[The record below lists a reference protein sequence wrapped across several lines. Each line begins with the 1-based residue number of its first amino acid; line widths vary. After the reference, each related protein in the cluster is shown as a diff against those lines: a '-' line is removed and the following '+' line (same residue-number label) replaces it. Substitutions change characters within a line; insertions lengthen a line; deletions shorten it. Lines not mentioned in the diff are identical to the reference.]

1 MNNQETLYEAA
12 LTKVSRGDES
22 AEADALKAFER
33 VDQMLSLIHR
43 IRAYGTPAFGFSAAI
58 IAIVHLIGWGYSG
71 FHADY
76 WLATPVASAL
86 GWVIALLVLAGLSM
100 SLWDILLIAER
111 AGFAPSL
118 LTDPKLK
125 PFNDCLQSSA
135 DGAIQ
140 VFDHIGVRID
150 GPVFSS
156 AWAIILFS
164 QIPTHRRFRLPNAAK
179 IYPDQLKVLSNAAT
193 IPPKAERAKPKKLH
207 WMAPVN
213 KRTYLSKAGRIAGHW
228 HGRQSEQVKF
238 ALRLAFERTRK
249 DANPFVTA
257 TELENEIAEALRQA
271 QMPVGLGET
280 ESSEWIN
287 KMFGNGSRHDYAWV
301 RRFLTEPDFVP
312 PYELPL
318 GD

>member
-12 LTKVSRGDES
+12 LSKASCADES
-22 AEADALKAFER
+22 AKADALKAFER
-33 VDQMLSLIHR
+33 VDQILNLIHK

-58 IAIVHLIGWGYSG
+58 IAIIHLIGWGYSG
-71 FHADY
+71 FHASY

-111 AGFAPSL
+111 AGFAPKR
-118 LTDPKLK
+118 LTDPRLK
-125 PFNDCLQSSA
+125 PFNDCLQSCA
-135 DGAIQ
+135 DGSTQ
-140 VFDHIGVRID
+140 VVDHNGIRID
-150 GPVFSS
+150 GPVFRS
-156 AWAIILFS
+156 AWALILFS
-164 QIPTHRRFRLPNAAK
+164 QIPTHRRFRLPDAAK
-179 IYPDQLKVLSNAAT
+179 TYPDQLIVFSNAAM
-193 IPPKAERAKPKKLH
+193 IPTKTERAKREKLH
-207 WMAPVN
+207 WMAPVS
-213 KRTYLSKAGRIAGHW
+213 KRTYSSRAGRIAGHW
-228 HGRQSEQVKF
+228 HGRQSEQVTF

-249 DANPFVTA
+249 DGNPFITA
-257 TELENEIAEALRQA
+257 TELENEIAEALRQS
-271 QMPVGLGET
+271 QMRVGLGET

-287 KMFGNGSRHDYAWV
+287 KMFGNGSKHDYAWV

>member
-1 MNNQETLYEAA
+1 MKNERTLFEAV
-12 LTKVSRGDES
+12 LGKLNGTDTTVQS
-22 AEADALKAFER
+22 DALKAFES
-33 VDQMLSLIHR
+33 VDQLLSLIHK
-43 IRAYGTPAFGFSAAI
+43 IRTYGTPAFGFSATI
-58 IAIVHLIGWGYSG
+58 IAIIHLIGWGYYG

-100 SLWDILLIAER
+100 SLWDILIIAER
-111 AGFAPSL
+111 AGFVPQR
-118 LTDPKLK
+118 LTDPRLK
-125 PFNDCLQSSA
+125 PFDVCLQSCAGGST
-135 DGAIQ
+135 Q
-140 VFDHIGVRID
+140 VVDHIGVRID
-150 GPVFSS
+150 GPVFRS
-156 AWAIILFS
+156 AWALILFS
-164 QIPTHRRFRLPNAAK
+164 QVPTHRRFRLPNAAK
-179 IYPDQLKVLSNAAT
+179 IYPDQLMVLSNAAM
-193 IPPKAERAKPKKLH
+193 IPTKTERVKSKKLH
-207 WMAPVN
+207 WMAPVS
-213 KRTYLSKAGRIAGHW
+213 KSTYLSRSGRIAGHW

-249 DANPFVTA
+249 DRNPLITA

-271 QMPVGLGET
+271 QMRVGLGET

-287 KMFGNGSRHDYAWV
+287 KMFGNGSKHDYAWV

>member
-1 MNNQETLYEAA
+1 MNNQETLNEAA
-12 LTKVSRGDES
+12 LSKACCADES
-22 AEADALKAFER
+22 AKADALKAFER
-33 VDQMLSLIHR
+33 VDQILNLIDK

-58 IAIVHLIGWGYSG
+58 IAIIHLIGWGYSG
-71 FHADY
+71 FHASY
-76 WLATPVASAL
+76 WLTTPVASAL

-111 AGFAPSL
+111 VGFTPNR
-118 LTDPKLK
+118 LTDPRLK

-135 DGAIQ
+135 DGSTQ
-140 VFDHIGVRID
+140 VVDHNGVRID
-150 GPVFSS
+150 GPVFRS
-156 AWAIILFS
+156 AWALILFS
-164 QIPTHRRFRLPNAAK
+164 QIPTHRRFRLPDAAK
-179 IYPDQLKVLSNAAT
+179 IYPDQLMVLSNAAT
-193 IPPKAERAKPKKLH
+193 IPTKTERAKPKKLH
-207 WMAPVN
+207 WMAPVS

-249 DANPFVTA
+249 DVNPFVTA

-280 ESSEWIN
+280 NSSEWIN